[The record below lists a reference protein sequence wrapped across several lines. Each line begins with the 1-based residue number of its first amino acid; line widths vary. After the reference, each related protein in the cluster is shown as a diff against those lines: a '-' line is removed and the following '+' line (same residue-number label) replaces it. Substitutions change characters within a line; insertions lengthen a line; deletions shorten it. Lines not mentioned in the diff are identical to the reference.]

1 MTISSAAF
9 AQYVE
14 ERFGS
19 DAAFKIEFSGLDGRR
34 MSLEEGDTLYK
45 ALGED
50 CPDLVSVFP
59 GGLSATVC
67 TNYAIHVLRAL
78 PDRVVIVGFANVD
91 NPTSRA
97 AREEFHPEGHDFAVV
112 DDRFVVDPWVSL
124 VAGVSQQICFDLH
137 NERDAAL
144 VLDLYGPRACWK
156 QLSEVMRCH
165 LIPRVRHA
173 DPATSVLPGSTQS
186 R

>member
-50 CPDLVSVFP
+50 CRLHKLRDPRSPGVARPRGHRRFCQRGQPDLARRTGRVS
-59 GGLSATVC
+59 S
-67 TNYAIHVLRAL
+67 
-78 PDRVVIVGFANVD
+78 
-91 NPTSRA
+91 
-97 AREEFHPEGHDFAVV
+97 
-112 DDRFVVDPWVSL
+112 
-124 VAGVSQQICFDLH
+124 
-137 NERDAAL
+137 
-144 VLDLYGPRACWK
+144 
-156 QLSEVMRCH
+156 
-165 LIPRVRHA
+165 
-173 DPATSVLPGSTQS
+173 
-186 R
+186 